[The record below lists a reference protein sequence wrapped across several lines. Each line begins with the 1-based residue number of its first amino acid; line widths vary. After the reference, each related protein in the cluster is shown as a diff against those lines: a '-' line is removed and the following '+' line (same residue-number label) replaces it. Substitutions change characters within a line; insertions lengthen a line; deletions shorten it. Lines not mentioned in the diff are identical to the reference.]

1 MVAVALPRDP
11 APRVNFGA
19 RVTPRVGELSAQS
32 RELEKLAL
40 RLCVAK
46 QLGLHFYGR
55 LKPSARHVKETPLF

>member
-1 MVAVALPRDP
+1 M
-11 APRVNFGA
+11 
-19 RVTPRVGELSAQS
+19 TPRVGELSAQS